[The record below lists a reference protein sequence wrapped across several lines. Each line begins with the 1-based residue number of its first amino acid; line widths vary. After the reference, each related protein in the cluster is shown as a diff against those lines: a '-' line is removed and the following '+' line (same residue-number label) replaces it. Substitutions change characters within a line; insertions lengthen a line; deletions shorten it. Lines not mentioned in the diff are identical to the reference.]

1 MKIVRM
7 AVFGVLLALV
17 LALPAAAGAETL
29 YPLTTPPTVLGADVM
44 APAVLPR
51 TEAPAVVPA
60 ATAPTGTLPFTGAD
74 VVGLAALGAGLLVV
88 GFVLTRRGRHAES
101 TS

>member
-1 MKIVRM
+1 MKIVRL
-7 AVFGVLLALV
+7 AIFGALLALV
-17 LALPAAAGAETL
+17 LALPAAAGAEDL
-29 YPLTTPPTVLGADVM
+29 YPLTPPPTVQGADVM
-44 APAVLPR
+44 APAPTVLPK
-51 TEAPAVVPA
+51 TQAPAVA

-88 GFVLTRRGRHAES
+88 GVVLTRRGRDADP